1 MLQSLWTDSVSMRNN
16 QLRVDTTAHNLANIN
31 THGYKSIKLTFHE
44 LLYTHAS
51 PTKPKGGAD
60 ARPGNGRFPPTLAS
74 SVGTGEWGYQYT
86 DYAPS
91 APRATGMTTDIM
103 VDGDG
108 YLQFNDGK
116 GGILLARGG
125 NLRWDEHHRG
135 FVNQDG
141 FQLLTTGSEPV
152 PAADPGAEPQLED
165 MLPHI
170 ELVQVAF
177 DEDLIREDNG
187 YFHLAEGANVRRG
200 RGGERGLGSII
211 QGFRQAG
218 DVDMAEEMTDLIKAH
233 RAYQLAARSLS
244 GADNMLALAVNMRR

>member
-31 THGYKSIKLTFHE
+31 TYGYIPIKLTFHE

-51 PTKPKGGAD
+51 PVKPKGGAD
-60 ARPGNGRFPPTLAS
+60 ARPGNGQFPATTAS

-86 DYAPS
+86 NYAPS
-91 APRATGMTTDIM
+91 APQATGMTTDIM

-108 YLQFNDGK
+108 YLQFSDGK

-125 NLRWDEHHRG
+125 NLRWDEHHQG
-135 FVNQDG
+135 LVNQDG

-152 PAADPGAEPQLED
+152 PAAGSGAEPQLEE
-165 MLPHI
+165 MLPRI
-170 ELVQVAF
+170 ELVQVAY
-177 DEDLIREDNG
+177 DEDLIRDDNG
-187 YFHLAEGANVRRG
+187 YFLLAEGADVRRG
-200 RGGERGLGSII
+200 RGGEQGLGSII
-211 QGFRQAG
+211 QGFRPAG
-218 DVDMAEEMTDLIKAH
+218 DVDMAEEMTNLIKAH